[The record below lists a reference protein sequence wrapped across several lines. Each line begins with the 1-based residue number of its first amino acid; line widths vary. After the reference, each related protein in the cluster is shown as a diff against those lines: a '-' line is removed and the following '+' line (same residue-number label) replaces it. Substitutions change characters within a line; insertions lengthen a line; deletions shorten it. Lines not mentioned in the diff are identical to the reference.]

1 MHPTE
6 AMALLATIPN
16 HGFYA
21 EWYMIARA
29 LRRRYDDRTARRLWD
44 FWSAKS
50 DRYDPRA
57 QERDWRRITHYSA
70 APEYTWHANTSGGT
84 RRTSYGQPHVNRR
97 RAHYATCARCLA

>member
-29 LRRRYDDRTARRLWD
+29 LRRRYDDRTARRL
-44 FWSAKS
+44 
-50 DRYDPRA
+50 
-57 QERDWRRITHYSA
+57 
-70 APEYTWHANTSGGT
+70 
-84 RRTSYGQPHVNRR
+84 
-97 RAHYATCARCLA
+97 